1 MKKLTKMLAI
11 LIAAIFLIGA
21 FPVTVF
27 SEGALPFKD
36 VKEGDWFYPYVSYVY
51 ENGLM
56 NGTGGKTF
64 SPRDTLTR
72 AMFITIIGR
81 LVGGG
86 SDAPSPFKD
95 TAANSWY

>member
-1 MKKLTKMLAI
+1 MKKLLSLILSLIFIIGCVPAI
-11 LIAAIFLIGA
+11 ASAK
-21 FPVTVF
+21 
-27 SEGALPFKD
+27 SALPFKD